1 MDRYRAD
8 LTFLR
13 PFFTFRAD
21 YNPANADC
29 RLFRCGAARV
39 RSGAAHTLLVKR
51 RGTCS
56 NLAPNTPLRGG
67 GCFEPGAD
75 TFQRT
80 TIANASLGSYDGCL
94 GPGDLIYALPR
105 TNRANDTH
113 FMLVIDPDTVTVRQ
127 TVRIDAVSGIY
138 GWNVLHHADAGAIIG
153 IPSLGGPVRHFP
165 AQFPPF

>member
-1 MDRYRAD
+1 M
-8 LTFLR
+8 
-13 PFFTFRAD
+13 AD

-80 TIANASLGSYDGCL
+80 TIANASMGSYDGCL

-138 GWNVLHHADAGAIIG
+138 GWNVRQLRHHLVHFSRIFQLCATPLAPCDVLHVA
-153 IPSLGGPVRHFP
+153 PMLVRC
-165 AQFPPF
+165 